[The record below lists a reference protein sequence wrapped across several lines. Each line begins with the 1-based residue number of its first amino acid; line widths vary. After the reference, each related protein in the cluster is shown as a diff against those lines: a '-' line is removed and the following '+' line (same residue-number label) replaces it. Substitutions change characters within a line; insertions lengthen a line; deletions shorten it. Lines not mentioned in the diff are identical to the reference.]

1 MPKKYGDVR
10 RRLRSAG
17 WSRVRQRGS
26 HELWRSPDG
35 EMQVTVSGRDSKTI
49 PAGTLA
55 EIRRRTRMD
64 DLR

>member
-1 MPKKYGDVR
+1 MPKKYREVR

-26 HELWRSPDG
+26 HELWQGLGGGSVVVAGKDS
-35 EMQVTVSGRDSKTI
+35 EMV

-55 EIRRRTRMD
+55 GIRRATGMD